1 MITHILRLISR
12 TRRNHGLEHA
22 TLNLL
27 AEHKPGGRFAGH
39 SDPAGFWILGEVST
53 EELAE
58 ISLEAL
64 NRLREGKHELAYHQN
79 CGTNY
84 LVSGAA
90 AGLAGAAGMIGVD
103 REGQSRWERIPLVI
117 TLATTALILSRPLG
131 PLVQRKWTTSGNPGK
146 LTIQLITIHQL
157 NGTTAHR
164 VQTAH

>member
-1 MITHILRLISR
+1 MITNILRLISR

-53 EELAE
+53 EELADVA
-58 ISLEAL
+58 LEAL
-64 NRLREGKHELAYHQN
+64 NRLREGKQELAYHQN

-84 LVSGAA
+84 LVSGAV
-90 AGLAGAAGMIGVD
+90 AGLAGAAGMIGAD

-117 TLATTALILSRPLG
+117 ALATTALILSQPLG
-131 PLVQRKWTTSGNPGK
+131 PLVQKKWTTSGNPGD
-146 LTIQLITIHQL
+146 LAIQLITIHQW
-157 NGTTAHR
+157 NGRTVHR